1 MPLWK
6 RSADLL
12 FSILA
17 LPVLGL
23 ITLVMALVMKI
34 VSPGPV
40 FYRQERVGYL
50 GRRFMIFKFRTM
62 FVGADTGIHRAYC
75 EQLIGTNAPMIK
87 MDSSGDSRL
96 IPGGRLIR
104 ASGLDELPQLLNVL
118 LGDMSLIGPRPC
130 VPYEY
135 EKYSAAQRARF
146 NAVPGLTGLW
156 QISGKNRTTFDEMI
170 RLDIQYANVKSI
182 WLDAK
187 IVLLTPLALLQ
198 QIRDTTGARRKSPNF
213 QPAPVQLSQLSS
225 SPVASK

>member
-6 RSADLL
+6 RTADLL

-40 FYRQERVGYL
+40 FYRQERVGHL

-62 FVGADTGIHRAYC
+62 FVGADTGVHRAYC
-75 EQLIGTNAPMIK
+75 EQLIGTNAPMLK
-87 MDSSGDSRL
+87 MDSGGDSRL

-104 ASGLDELPQLLNVL
+104 ASGLDELPQLFNVL
-118 LGDMSLIGPRPC
+118 IGDMSLIGPRPC

-135 EKYSAAQRARF
+135 EKYSSAQRARF

-156 QISGKNRTTFDEMI
+156 QTSGKNRTTFDEMI
-170 RLDIQYANVKSI
+170 RFDIQYANEKSV

-187 IVLLTPLALLQ
+187 IVLLTPLALIQ
-198 QIRDTTGARRKSPNF
+198 QIRDTTSRSKAPQHF
-213 QPAPVQLSQLSS
+213 QDVSVKLSQLSS